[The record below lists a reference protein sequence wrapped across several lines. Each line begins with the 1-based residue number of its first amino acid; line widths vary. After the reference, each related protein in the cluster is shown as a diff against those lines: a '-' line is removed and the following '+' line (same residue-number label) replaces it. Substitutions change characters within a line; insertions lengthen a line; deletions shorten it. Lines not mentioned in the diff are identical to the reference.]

1 MALGTD
7 HIIVG
12 EVANFIP
19 ELWSDEV
26 IAAYKSNLVMAQLVR
41 KLNHRGK
48 KGDTIKIPTP
58 TRGSA
63 SDKSMSAQA
72 QVTLIQHG
80 TDAGLSLAIDKHKHY
95 ARLIEDVVD
104 VQALESLRR
113 FYTDDGGY
121 AIARQ
126 VDTDLLVEAF
136 NTGSA
141 SLTYVAATNTLTTA
155 STFDTIYEGDGT
167 VWNELTSTDI
177 SDAGIRTQV
186 KLLDDV
192 DAPMAG
198 RYSVLPTIAKFD
210 LLGTARFTEQAF
222 VGEVGAGNTIRNGI
236 VGDAYG
242 IEFYVTTRTPLFTVS
257 VQAGIPGRSVRYGHD
272 LRCWRLARR
281 QCKHFRGSDRV
292 NCLGYSPLR
301 GAMFI
306 FQVCSADVE
315 HTSKLNNLGR
325 DFMTEF
331 NEHDYRNV
339 LALVSFAF
347 KNGMVE
353 SQDDAKVLLTLEAK
367 ATAALEPVVETE
379 EEHGDDVPASD

>member
-1 MALGTD
+1 MPLGTN
-7 HIIVG
+7 HIITT
-12 EVANFIP
+12 EVPNFIP

-63 SDKSMSAQA
+63 TDKSAET
-72 QVTLIQHG
+72 QVSLIQHG
-80 TDAGLSLAIDKHKHY
+80 TDTGLSISIDKHKHY
-95 ARLIEDVVD
+95 ARLIEDIVD

-141 SLTYVAATNTLTTA
+141 SLTYDATNNELTTA

-167 VWNELTSTDI
+167 TWDEADSTDI
-177 SDAGIRTQV
+177 SDTGIRTQV

-198 RYSVLPTIAKFD
+198 RYAVVPTIVKFD
-210 LLGTARFTEQAF
+210 LLGTQRFTEQAF
-222 VGEVGAGNTIRNGI
+222 VGEVGQGNTIRNGI

-242 IEFYVTTRTPLFTVS
+242 VEFYVTTRTPLVEDSTGTADNISS
-257 VQAGIPGRSVRYGHD
+257 VFFQRDAMVLVEQLGVRSQSQYKLEYLADLFVTDMIYG
-272 LRCWRLARR
+272 
-281 QCKHFRGSDRV
+281 V
-292 NCLGYSPLR
+292 
-301 GAMFI
+301 
-306 FQVCSADVE
+306 
-315 HTSKLNNLGR
+315 
-325 DFMTEF
+325 
-331 NEHDYRNV
+331 
-339 LALVSFAF
+339 
-347 KNGMVE
+347 
-353 SQDDAKVLLTLEAK
+353 KVLRDDSVNT
-367 ATAALEPVVETE
+367 VVT
-379 EEHGDDVPASD
+379 PTT